1 MREQG
6 KIEWKNLQN
15 KENFF
20 IYTKD
25 LREISNSIYK
35 WAQKNAKIGSIETIK
50 WIIEGDDTD
59 KNESNFSFFPVFLRF
74 LLSFLSITLRN
85 RV

>member
-1 MREQG
+1 LIVEELKEQG

-15 KENFF
+15 KESFF

-35 WAQKNAKIGSIETIK
+35 WVYFF
-50 WIIEGDDTD
+50 D
-59 KNESNFSFFPVFLRF
+59 FSH
-74 LLSFLSITLRN
+74 
-85 RV
+85 